1 MKINN
6 ERPVWV
12 IGHKNPDTDSIC
24 SAIAYAYFKN
34 QTDEGNY
41 IPKKAGSVS
50 AETAYVLDRF
60 GVEEPET
67 VSDVCT
73 EIKDID
79 YREAKGISKHLSLRK
94 AWSLMTDNDV
104 SLLSVVDKSNF
115 LKGIIVRGDIA
126 KSYMNVYG
134 SDILG
139 KTRTQYS
146 NIIETLNGEL
156 LSGNSHAYFLNG
168 RVVVPSGSV
177 DVDKL
182 ELQED
187 DLIICG
193 DGSDRIME
201 MLDTNPSCVVVTN
214 NNIPSEE
221 VQKKAEEIQCVLLT
235 TEYDTFT
242 AARLINQSIPVGQFM
257 TDSSEIISFNLD
269 DTVDEVTE
277 KISKVR
283 YRDFPIL
290 DENNHFVGTFSR
302 RNLLDRTKKKLIL
315 VDHNETSQAVDGI
328 GQAEILE
335 IIDHHKIGSLET
347 MSPIYFRNMPL
358 GCSSTIIYLMFQ
370 ERNLRIPKDIA
381 GLMLSAILS
390 DTLMFR
396 SPTCT
401 DKDREAAEELAKI
414 CDVDYEELAT
424 SMFEAGSD
432 FGSKTP
438 AEIIYQD
445 YKTFY
450 AGDLA
455 FGVSQVSAV
464 SRKMLDDIKAGVIDY
479 LPKVFEEKGVSNVFV
494 LLTDIFKETSEIVCL
509 GDKSMDIMKGA
520 FYKESDV
527 PECMMLE
534 GVVSRKKQF
543 IPPVMAAIDEL

>member
-41 IPKKAGSVS
+41 IPKKAGELSS
-50 AETAYVLDRF
+50 ETAYVLERF

-67 VSDVCT
+67 ISDVCT

-79 YREAKGISKHLSLRK
+79 YRESKGVSKHLSLRK
-94 AWSLMTDNDV
+94 AWSLMTDNEV
-104 SLLSVVDKSNF
+104 SLLPIVDKSNF
-115 LKGIIVRGDIA
+115 LKGIIVKGDIA

-139 KTRTQYS
+139 QTRTQFA
-146 NIIETLNGEL
+146 NIVDTLSAEL
-156 LSGNSHAYFLNG
+156 LAGNSHAYFMNG

-177 DVDKL
+177 DMDKI
-182 ELQED
+182 
-187 DLIICG
+187 DLKENDLVICG
-193 DGSDRIME
+193 DGSDRLLEI
-201 MLDTNPSCVVVTN
+201 LDTMPSCIVVTN

-221 VQKKAEEIQCVLLT
+221 VKKKAEEIQCVLMT
-235 TEYDTFT
+235 TEHDTFT
-242 AARLINQSIPVGQFM
+242 AVRLINQSIPVSQFM
-257 TDSSEIISFNLD
+257 TNVNDIISFNLD

-283 YRDFPIL
+283 YRDFPVL
-290 DENNHFVGTFSR
+290 DDQNHFVGTFSR

-328 GQAEILE
+328 DEAEILE
-335 IIDHHKIGSLET
+335 IVDHHKIGSLET
-347 MSPIYFRNMPL
+347 MAPIYFRNMPL
-358 GCSSTIIYLMFQ
+358 GCSSTIIYLMYK
-370 ERNLRIPKDIA
+370 ERNIIIPKNIA

-401 DKDREAAEELAKI
+401 ETDKEAAIALAKI
-414 CDVDYEELAT
+414 CEVDYEELAT

-432 FGSKTP
+432 FASKT
-438 AEIIYQD
+438 ASEIVYQD

-450 AGDLA
+450 AGELA

-464 SRKMLDDIKAGVIDY
+464 SRKMLDDIKAGVCDY
-479 LPKVFEEKGVSNVFV
+479 LPTVLTEKGVSNVFV
-494 LLTDIFKETSEIVCL
+494 LLTDIFQETSEIVYL
-509 GDKSMDIMKGA
+509 GEQAEDILKGA
-520 FYKESDV
+520 FFDGETV
-527 PECMMLE
+527 PEKIMLD

-543 IPPVMAAIDEL
+543 IPPVMSAIGEL

>member
-1 MKINN
+1 
-6 ERPVWV
+6 
-12 IGHKNPDTDSIC
+12 
-24 SAIAYAYFKN
+24 
-34 QTDEGNY
+34 
-41 IPKKAGSVS
+41 
-50 AETAYVLDRF
+50 
-60 GVEEPET
+60 
-67 VSDVCT
+67 
-73 EIKDID
+73 
-79 YREAKGISKHLSLRK
+79 
-94 AWSLMTDNDV
+94 
-104 SLLSVVDKSNF
+104 
-115 LKGIIVRGDIA
+115 
-126 KSYMNVYG
+126 MNVYG

>member
-134 SDILG
+134 SDVLG

>member
-34 QTDEGNY
+34 QTDEGTF
-41 IPKKAGSVS
+41 IPKKAGALNS
-50 AETAYVLDRF
+50 ETAYVLDRF

-79 YREAKGISKHLSLRK
+79 YRESKGVSKHLSLRK

-104 SLLSVVDKSNF
+104 SLLPIVDKSNF

-134 SDILG
+134 NDILG

-156 LSGNSHAYFLNG
+156 LSGNSHAYFMNG

-177 DVDKL
+177 DMAKMDL
-182 ELQED
+182 EED

-193 DGSDRIME
+193 DGSDRLLEI
-201 MLDTNPSCVVVTN
+201 LDTNPSCIVVTN
-214 NNIPSEE
+214 NNTPSEE
-221 VQKKAEEIQCVLLT
+221 VKTKAEEIQCVLMT

-242 AARLINQSIPVGQFM
+242 AARLINQSIPVSQFM
-257 TDSSEIISFNLD
+257 TDISDIISFNLE

-283 YRDFPIL
+283 YRDFPVL
-290 DENNHFVGTFSR
+290 DENNKFVGTFSR

-328 GQAEILE
+328 DEAEILE
-335 IIDHHKIGSLET
+335 IVDHHKIGSIET
-347 MSPIYFRNMPL
+347 MAPIYFRNMPL

-370 ERNLRIPKDIA
+370 ERKLRIPKDIA

-401 DKDREAAEELAKI
+401 EKDKEAALELAKI
-414 CDVDYEELAT
+414 CNVDYEELAT

-432 FGSKTP
+432 FASKTP
-438 AEIIYQD
+438 SEIVYGD

-455 FGVSQVSAV
+455 FGVAQVSAV
-464 SRKMLDDIKAGVIDY
+464 SRKMLDDIKGDVCAY
-479 LPKVFEEKGVSNVFV
+479 LPNVLEEKGVSNVFV
-494 LLTDIFKETSEIVCL
+494 LLTDIFKETSEVVML
-509 GDKSMDIMKGA
+509 GDVSKDIMKGA
-520 FYKESDV
+520 FYKDGEV
-527 PECMMLE
+527 PEIMMLD

-543 IPPVMAAIDEL
+543 IPPVMAAIGEL

>member
-414 CDVDYEELAT
+414 CGVDYEELAT

>member
-6 ERPVWV
+6 ERPVWL

-187 DLIICG
+187 DFIICG